1 MDMIRLLHLLKIWK
15 VMLRN
20 SSKYADGETVADENP
35 YSAAVHGSGTGCR
48 SLCVLQLK
56 TRK

>member
-1 MDMIRLLHLLKIWK
+1 MDMIRLLNLLKRWK

-35 YSAAVHGSGTGCR
+35 YGAAVHGSGTGF
-48 SLCVLQLK
+48 SHYVFK
-56 TRK
+56 ENM